1 MIIMA
6 HSRPHTLPSG
16 VIQRGIVL
24 TDVEAIWGF
33 DRASLFHQGVQKNLQ
48 QRRPLKKG
56 SILFKVKN
64 GENFNRRNTRQVFR
78 GLKSKSD
85 SEIGQKGA
93 FFKGLKREVRDI

>member
-1 MIIMA
+1 MA

-48 QRRPLKKG
+48 QRRPLKNAQFCSRSRMAK
-56 SILFKVKN
+56 ILTAGIHDKYF
-64 GENFNRRNTRQVFR
+64 E
-78 GLKSKSD
+78 D
-85 SEIGQKGA
+85 
-93 FFKGLKREVRDI
+93 